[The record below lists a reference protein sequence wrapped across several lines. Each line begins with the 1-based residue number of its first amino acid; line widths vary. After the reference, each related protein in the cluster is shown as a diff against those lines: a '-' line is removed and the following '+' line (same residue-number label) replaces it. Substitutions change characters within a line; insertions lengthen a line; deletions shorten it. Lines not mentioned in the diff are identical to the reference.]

1 MVLIRM
7 TRMMLIIILDVTE
20 LMLII
25 ILDVTEFHY
34 IRAIMLLL
42 QRRLTKTCWA
52 KNQIL
57 NISGV
62 ELSGDLF

>member
-7 TRMMLIIILDVTE
+7 IRMMLIIILDVTE

-42 QRRLTKTCWA
+42 SLSLTKTYWA
-52 KNQIL
+52 ENEIL
-57 NISGV
+57 TSFLMG
-62 ELSGDLF
+62 GRK